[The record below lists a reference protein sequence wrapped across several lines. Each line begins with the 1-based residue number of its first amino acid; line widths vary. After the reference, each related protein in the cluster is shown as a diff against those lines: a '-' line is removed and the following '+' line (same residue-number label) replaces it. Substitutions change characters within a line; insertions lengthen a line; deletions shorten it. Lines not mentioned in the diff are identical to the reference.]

1 MKRVGNTDSIAKKF
15 VWTDDFGLV
24 TKELGKSVGSE
35 KVYAN
40 MDIVPPMKKSTKYH
54 SHSQQEEFFFI
65 LSETGT
71 LIVNE
76 EEILV
81 QSNDY
86 FSKPAGLGIA
96 HTFFNTGSEDLVILD
111 FGTTEKEDTCYY
123 PDEKIYLH
131 KSADDTQQVFRE
143 DSLIEGWTSDP
154 NEWSTGFT

>member
-1 MKRVGNTDSIAKKF
+1 MRRVGNTDSIAKKF

-40 MDIVPPMKKSTKYH
+40 VDIVPPMKKSTKYH

-65 LSETGT
+65 LSGTGT

-81 QSNDY
+81 
-86 FSKPAGLGIA
+86 
-96 HTFFNTGSEDLVILD
+96 
-111 FGTTEKEDTCYY
+111 
-123 PDEKIYLH
+123 
-131 KSADDTQQVFRE
+131 
-143 DSLIEGWTSDP
+143 
-154 NEWSTGFT
+154 

>member
-35 KVYAN
+35 KIYAN
-40 MDIVPPMKKSTKYH
+40 VDIVPPMKKSTKYH

-65 LSETGT
+65 LSGTGT

-81 QSNDY
+81 QPNDY

-111 FGTTEKEDTCYY
+111 FGTTEQEDTCYY
-123 PDEKIYLH
+123 PDEKIYLN
-131 KSADDTQQVFRE
+131 KSADGTQQVFKE
-143 DSLIEGWTSDP
+143 DSLVEGWTSDP
-154 NEWSTGFT
+154 NE